1 MPLHSFAPLME
12 THEIG
17 GVGEGGGGVPSLE
30 ENGTQLPLNQS
41 QSAMPLHSFAPLTE
55 THEIGGVGEGGGRV
69 GEGGGGVGGFPSLE
83 EQIVP
88 FHMHPDT
95 FLQLPFPV

>member
-1 MPLHSFAPLME
+1 ME

-17 GVGEGGGGVPSLE
+17 R
-30 ENGTQLPLNQS
+30 
-41 QSAMPLHSFAPLTE
+41 
-55 THEIGGVGEGGGRV
+55 VGEGGGRV
-69 GEGGGGVGGFPSLE
+69 GEGVGGVGGFSSLKTSLE

-95 FLQLPFPV
+95 FLQLPFLV